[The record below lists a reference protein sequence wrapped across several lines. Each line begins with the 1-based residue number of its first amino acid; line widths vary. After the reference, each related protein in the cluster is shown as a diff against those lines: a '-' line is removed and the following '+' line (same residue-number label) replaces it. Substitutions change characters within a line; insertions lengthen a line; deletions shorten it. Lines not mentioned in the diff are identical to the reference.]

1 MTPAHHPFHARLA
14 RGPLLCDGAMG
25 TLLYERGVPF
35 DRCFDALNLTDRER
49 VLNIHLDYLRAG
61 AEMIETNTFGAN
73 RMKLDVHGLGDRIRD
88 VNWHGAKIAK
98 EARDIIGQAAWIAGS
113 VGPLGKPVAP
123 FGRIQAAMAHDAFR
137 AQIDALVEGGVDVLI
152 LETFTDL
159 DELLEAVR
167 AARGA
172 CDLPVIAQMSFTE
185 DGRTQYGYTP
195 AAVVT
200 ALEQAGVD
208 VMGANCSV
216 GSVPMLE
223 VIQQM
228 AAVARTPLSAQPNA
242 GFPTMVEGR
251 YLYESSPAHMAQYA
265 RRMVEAGAAVIGGC
279 CGTTPA
285 HIAAVKR
292 AIGDLRPATCGAI
305 VVEPPAAVEPVSPS
319 VDQPT
324 QLARKLGR
332 EFVIS
337 VEVDPPKGLDATKDL
352 EGARLLKE
360 AGADVIDVGD
370 SPIGRIRM
378 GALAMC
384 VLIQQEVG
392 IETIIHFT
400 TRDRNLMGV
409 QADLI
414 GAHAL
419 GVRNI
424 LALTGEPPR
433 GDYPNVT
440 AVFDVDSPGLVRIIR
455 QFNEGL
461 DLSGKSIGRPAQFL
475 IGCALDM
482 NAETLDRELPKLER
496 KLDAGVHFF
505 MTQPVYE
512 PETLD
517 RFEQRV
523 GKLPVPV
530 LVGILP
536 LQSFRHAEFLHNE
549 VPGIII
555 PKWVRDR
562 MQAAGNAGRDEGL
575 RLARELLEALV
586 DRIGGAYFMPSFG
599 RYELVA
605 SLVRDVRA
613 RIRTG
618 APRAGA

>member
-1 MTPAHHPFHARLA
+1 
-14 RGPLLCDGAMG
+14 
-25 TLLYERGVPF
+25 
-35 DRCFDALNLTDRER
+35 
-49 VLNIHLDYLRAG
+49 
-61 AEMIETNTFGAN
+61 
-73 RMKLDVHGLGDRIRD
+73 
-88 VNWHGAKIAK
+88 
-98 EARDIIGQAAWIAGS
+98 
-113 VGPLGKPVAP
+113 
-123 FGRIQAAMAHDAFR
+123 
-137 AQIDALVEGGVDVLI
+137 
-152 LETFTDL
+152 
-159 DELLEAVR
+159 
-167 AARGA
+167 
-172 CDLPVIAQMSFTE
+172 
-185 DGRTQYGYTP
+185 
-195 AAVVT
+195 
-200 ALEQAGVD
+200 
-208 VMGANCSV
+208 
-216 GSVPMLE
+216 
-223 VIQQM
+223 
-228 AAVARTPLSAQPNA
+228 
-242 GFPTMVEGR
+242 
-251 YLYESSPAHMAQYA
+251 
-265 RRMVEAGAAVIGGC
+265 
-279 CGTTPA
+279 
-285 HIAAVKR
+285 
-292 AIGDLRPATCGAI
+292 
-305 VVEPPAAVEPVSPS
+305 
-319 VDQPT
+319 
-324 QLARKLGR
+324 
-332 EFVIS
+332 
-337 VEVDPPKGLDATKDL
+337 LDATKDL

-517 RFEQRV
+517 LFERRV
-523 GKLPVPV
+523 GKLSVPV

-562 MQAAGNAGRDEGL
+562 MQSAGNAGRDEGL

-586 DRIGGAYFMPSFG
+586 GRIGGAYFMPSFG

-613 RIRTG
+613 RTRTS